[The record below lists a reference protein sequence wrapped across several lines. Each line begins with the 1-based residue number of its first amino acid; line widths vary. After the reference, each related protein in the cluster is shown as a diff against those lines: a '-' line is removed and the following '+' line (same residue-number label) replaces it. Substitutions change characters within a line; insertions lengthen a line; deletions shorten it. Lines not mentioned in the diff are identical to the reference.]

1 MPAGQTINVDRG
13 LTFHGGRS
21 ALYCVLPNL
30 VDNWEI
36 AHLYWS
42 LLWRRKKTKGAYG
55 RPSAKGYLRQ
65 RAVYLL

>member
-42 LLWRRKKTKGAYG
+42 LLWRRKKTKARTGG
-55 RPSAKGYLRQ
+55 
-65 RAVYLL
+65 LLPRDICDNVQFTY